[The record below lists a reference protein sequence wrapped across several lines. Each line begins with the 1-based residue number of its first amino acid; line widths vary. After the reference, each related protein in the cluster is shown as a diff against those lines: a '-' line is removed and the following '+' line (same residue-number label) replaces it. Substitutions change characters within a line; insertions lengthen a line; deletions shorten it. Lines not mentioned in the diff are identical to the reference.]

1 MPVFSRRFVSATA
14 STGVWEREFGPGRW
28 ADSFDGITNLAEEAQ
43 MTRALDD
50 WLDAYGDSHRNP
62 VNKTIHRIAVPIIVL
77 DLLGFLHLVPT
88 QVLGSFVP
96 PASWLLVILALAFYV
111 RLSPPLAI
119 GMLLLALP
127 SMAALDAGLAALGA
141 RALPA
146 LVVVFGITWA
156 AQFVG
161 HALEGKK
168 PSFFEDVQ
176 YLLIGPLWLLADAYR
191 RLGLKTTVAGEA
203 V

>member
-1 MPVFSRRFVSATA
+1 
-14 STGVWEREFGPGRW
+14 
-28 ADSFDGITNLAEEAQ
+28 
-43 MTRALDD
+43 MTRTLDD
-50 WLDAYGDSHRNP
+50 WLDAYGDSHRHP

-77 DLLGFLHLVPT
+77 DVLGFLHLVPT
-88 QVLGSFVP
+88 AAVAGWLP
-96 PASWLLVILALAFYV
+96 RASWLLVAAAIAFYV
-111 RLSPPLAI
+111 RLSPTLAL

-127 SMAALDAGLAALGA
+127 SMAALDAGLSALGGW
-141 RALPA
+141 ALPA
-146 LVVVFGITWA
+146 LVAVFGVTWA

-191 RLGLKTTVAGEA
+191 RLGLKTTIASEVA
-203 V
+203 

>member
-1 MPVFSRRFVSATA
+1 MPVFSRRSGD
-14 STGVWEREFGPGRW
+14 GVEGVDPREGEFGHRRGTARFE
-28 ADSFDGITNLAEEAQ
+28 SITNAAEEAH
-43 MTRALDD
+43 MTRTLDD
-50 WLDAYGDSHRNP
+50 WLDAYGDSHQNP

-88 QVLGSFVP
+88 QALGAFVP
-96 PASWLLVILALAFYV
+96 PASWLLVIVALAFYV
-111 RLSPPLAI
+111 RLSTPLAI
-119 GMLLLALP
+119 GMLLLTLP
-127 SMAALDAGLAALGA
+127 SMAVLDAGLAVLGA
-141 RALPA
+141 WALPA
-146 LVVVFGITWA
+146 LVAVFGITWA

>member
-1 MPVFSRRFVSATA
+1 
-14 STGVWEREFGPGRW
+14 
-28 ADSFDGITNLAEEAQ
+28 
-43 MTRALDD
+43 MTRTLDD

-88 QVLGSFVP
+88 AALGSFVP
-96 PASWLLVILALAFYV
+96 PVSWLLVSVALGFYV
-111 RLSPPLAI
+111 RLSPPLAL

-127 SMAALDAGLAALGA
+127 SMAVLDAGLAALGA
-141 RALPA
+141 WALPL
-146 LVVVFGITWA
+146 LVAVFGVMWA

-161 HALEGKK
+161 HALEGKR
-168 PSFFEDVQ
+168 PSFFEDVLF
-176 YLLIGPLWLLADAYR
+176 LLIGPLWLLDDLYR
-191 RLGLKTTVAGEA
+191 RLGFAPAA

>member
-1 MPVFSRRFVSATA
+1 
-14 STGVWEREFGPGRW
+14 
-28 ADSFDGITNLAEEAQ
+28 
-43 MTRALDD
+43 MTRTLDD

-88 QVLGSFVP
+88 HALGSFVP
-96 PASWLLVILALAFYV
+96 PASWLLVIGALAFYV

-127 SMAALDAGLAALGA
+127 SMAALDAGLAALGTW
-141 RALPA
+141 ALPA
-146 LVVVFGITWA
+146 LVAVFGVTWA

-191 RLGLKTTVAGEA
+191 RLGLEVTLRDGEA